1 MSIMF
6 FWKLTVFHLARSDKT
21 TLFLKPIDNLRKILT
36 MIKIAKQTG
45 LAPEK
50 VIDRASKFFGKGGEG
65 LEEKERNPCCIS
77 FEGGGGYV
85 SISIYDEEKHRMVDV
100 ETREFEYQAKQFLE
114 TL

>member
-1 MSIMF
+1 M
-6 FWKLTVFHLARSDKT
+6 
-21 TLFLKPIDNLRKILT
+21 PIEDRRKVIA
-36 MIKIAKQTG
+36 MIKIANQTG
-45 LAPEK
+45 LAPEE

-85 SISIYDEEKHRMVDV
+85 SISVYEEEKHRMVEV
-100 ETREFEYQAKQFLE
+100 ESREFEYQAKRFLG

>member
-1 MSIMF
+1 
-6 FWKLTVFHLARSDKT
+6 V
-21 TLFLKPIDNLRKILT
+21 
-36 MIKIAKQTG
+36 IKIAKQTR

-50 VIDRASKFFGKGGEG
+50 VINRASKFFGEGGEG

-85 SISIYDEEKHRMVDV
+85 SISIDGEEKHRMVDV
-100 ETREFEYQAKQFLE
+100 ETREFEYQAKRFLE

>member
-1 MSIMF
+1 
-6 FWKLTVFHLARSDKT
+6 
-21 TLFLKPIDNLRKILT
+21 

-45 LAPEK
+45 LAPEE
-50 VIDRASKFFGKGGEG
+50 VLDRASKFFGKGGEG

-85 SISIYDEEKHRMVDV
+85 SISINDEEKHRMVDV
-100 ETREFEYQAKQFLE
+100 ETREFEFQAKQFLV